1 MLPEEDRAMAIGNVH
16 RNLVK
21 IGHVVLKI
29 WSQTDMLITILCSPY
44 RGRFKQTLTLFLI
57 QTVCKKTAM
66 SQQIRSFLCKIDF
79 SLLWSLADQSL
90 AYLLSKCTAHVRFQ
104 KWIVQINK
112 CNNKSSLNFHFQ
124 VTFTSKLHLKLNSR
138 IKPSLTRK
146 RQSLYV
152 HGRFITIIS

>member
-44 RGRFKQTLTLFLI
+44 RGRFKQTLTLFANCM
-57 QTVCKKTAM
+57 QKTAM
-66 SQQIRSFLCKIDF
+66 SQQIRSFLCITDF

-124 VTFTSKLHLKLNSR
+124 VTFSSKLHLKLNSR